1 MSMPRINQDLGHTGW
16 RPGKF
21 FYLFLAQILLLV
33 LFPYLEQPGLPV
45 SVFRLLGA
53 LAFLS
58 AVYAVSDK
66 PIQWITAL
74 CLMIPAALLNT
85 LFVLRPER
93 KFAVSALISTILFL
107 AFTIIFLL
115 RAVVRSR
122 RITHDTIYG
131 SLNVYLLMALAWGT
145 AYLLLETLQPGALSI
160 DTARH
165 PNHQLDWFDCMFYS
179 FVTLTTIGYGDIVP
193 ITGQARSLSILEAV
207 SGVMYVAVLIARLVG
222 LQAAARSAPDLPDGH
237 VGLTPE
243 VISSTKAEI

>member
-1 MSMPRINQDLGHTGW
+1 MSMPGTNQDLDRAGW

-21 FYLFLAQILLLV
+21 FYLFLAQILLLA

-45 SVFRLLGA
+45 IMFRLLGA
-53 LAFLS
+53 FAFMS
-58 AVYAVSDK
+58 AVYAFSDK
-66 PIQWITAL
+66 PVQWITAL

-85 LFVLRPER
+85 LFVFRPER
-93 KFAVSALISTILFL
+93 KFGVPALISTILFL
-107 AFTIIFLL
+107 SFTIISLL
-115 RAVVRSR
+115 RAVVRSQ

-160 DTARH
+160 DAERH
-165 PNHQLDWFDCMFYS
+165 PNHHLDWFDCMFYS

-222 LQAAARSAPDLPDGH
+222 LQAAARSAPDQSNGH
-237 VGLTPE
+237 VGLNPE
-243 VISSTKAEI
+243 DKK